1 MKKQCYQQVYL
12 SQTKV
17 HYEACVAELFH
28 TWNSRS
34 RGPGFL
40 AMPFAL
46 FL

>member
-17 HYEACVAELFH
+17 HYEACMAEWL
-28 TWNSRS
+28 TRET
-34 RGPGFL
+34 PGFL
-40 AMPFAL
+40 AMLFAL